1 MILNNNWF
9 CKGVPSFILNLH
21 HAGGDKSIC
30 DSTIYL
36 LLSILTGMQTA
47 WGVLSVFISL
57 PVFPFKVLSLSEG
70 SCGCVCWWET
80 SNNTTTEFQSP
91 LLEIPIIQLNKSGM
105 SEHLLFQ
112 CWEEKC
118 ILEDSNTGNWF
129 VGEAGCHLCLAKQQS
144 RNHKIS
150 FRSHTVRMFECMI
163 VTIFMKVWT
172 FFFFFSWMLSAK

>member
-1 MILNNNWF
+1 
-9 CKGVPSFILNLH
+9 
-21 HAGGDKSIC
+21 
-30 DSTIYL
+30 
-36 LLSILTGMQTA
+36 MQTA

-91 LLEIPIIQLNKSGM
+91 LLEFPIIQLNKSGM
-105 SEHLLFQ
+105 SEHSLFQ

-129 VGEAGCHLCLAKQQS
+129 VGEAGCHFCLAKQRS

-150 FRSHTVRMFECMI
+150 CEEIAFPHCEEVWVYECDYI
-163 VTIFMKVWT
+163 YEGVNIFL
-172 FFFFFSWMLSAK
+172 FFFFFLMDVKCKIKLFVGVNLFVFYCLYNLILFQITSINISFHISHN